1 MSHTL
6 TRADYGIDAPDVVRR
21 MFTIGLLG
29 VIFGTIFYL
38 LRHTVPT
45 SLAVSLAN
53 MGWWMGGTFL
63 LVGCVMLWGSRFG
76 KLRLRDRVL
85 DSIEWRGDEKV
96 LDVGCGHG
104 LMLIGAA
111 KRLKTGTATGVDI
124 WQTEDQAGNSRDAT
138 MANVRAEGVADRI
151 ELRDADA
158 RSLPF
163 ADNTFDVI
171 LSSWALHNIYD
182 KQERDTAIREIARVL
197 KPGGRALLVD
207 IRHVKEYAQVLG
219 ESGIEQLKINGP
231 NFIFVIPT
239 HWLIAS
245 KSDLGQP
252 RQGR

>member
-1 MSHTL
+1 MSQQPATL

-197 KPGGRALLVD
+197 KPGGRALVVD
-207 IRHVKEYAQVLG
+207 IRHVKEYAQVLR
-219 ESGIEQLKINGP
+219 ECGIDQLKINGP

-245 KSDLGQP
+245 KRS
-252 RQGR
+252 

>member
-1 MSHTL
+1 MSQQANTL
-6 TRADYGIDAPDVVRR
+6 TRADYGIDAPEVVRR
-21 MFTIGLLG
+21 MFVIGLLA
-29 VIFGTIFYL
+29 VIVGTTFYL
-38 LRHTVPT
+38 LRHSVPT

-63 LVGCVMLWGSRFG
+63 LVACAMLWGSRYG
-76 KLRLRDRVL
+76 KLRLRDHVL
-85 DSIEWRGDEKV
+85 KSIAWRGDEKV

-124 WQTEDQAGNSRDAT
+124 WQKEDQAGNSREAT

-151 ELRDADA
+151 ELHDADA

-163 ADNTFDVI
+163 ADDTFDVI

-182 KQERDTAIREIARVL
+182 KEGRDKAISEIARVL
-197 KPGGRALLVD
+197 KSGGHVVIID
-207 IRHVKEYAQVLG
+207 IRHVKEYAQVLR
-219 ESGIEQLKINGP
+219 ESGMDQLKINGP

-239 HWLIAS
+239 YWLIAS
-245 KSDLGQP
+245 KK
-252 RQGR
+252 

>member
-1 MSHTL
+1 ML
-6 TRADYGIDAPDVVRR
+6 DAPEVVRR
-21 MFTIGLLG
+21 MFIIGALAAL
-29 VIFGTIFYL
+29 VGTTFYL
-38 LRHTVPT
+38 LRHTVSP

-63 LVGCVMLWGSRFG
+63 LVACVMLWGSRFG

-85 DSIEWRGDEKV
+85 DSIAWRGDEQV

-111 KRLKTGTATGVDI
+111 TRLKTGKATGVDI
-124 WQTEDQAGNSRDAT
+124 WQKEDQAGNSAEAT
-138 MANVRAEGVADRI
+138 LANTRAEGVAGRV
-151 ELRDADA
+151 ELQDADA

-163 ADNTFDVI
+163 ADNSFDVI

-182 KQERDTAIREIARVL
+182 REGRDKAVREIARVL

-207 IRHVKEYAQVLG
+207 IRHVKEYAEVLR
-219 ESGIEQLKINGP
+219 ESGIEELKINGP

-239 HWLIAS
+239 RWLIAS
-245 KSDLGQP
+245 KSAPKQP
-252 RQGR
+252 